1 MDTSYLRG
9 KMSENK
15 KTVEKYID
23 GFNKSDHGQ
32 ILSCLT
38 DDIEWELPGVF
49 HLYGKESFDKEINNE
64 AFVGSPTV
72 TITRMVEENDVV
84 VAEGEVHVKKIDG
97 NILNLKYCDVFLM
110 GNAKIRRLV
119 SYLMETK

>member
-9 KMSENK
+9 TMSENK
-15 KTVEKYID
+15 KTVGKYID

-64 AFVGSPTV
+64 AFVGNPTV
-72 TITRMVEENDVV
+72 TITRMVEEYDVV

-97 NILNLKYCDVFLM
+97 SILHLNYCDVFLM
-110 GNAKIRRLV
+110 INAKIRRLV